1 MTVLGVGRT
10 LRWYVRQLTGESKW
24 DDYVEECATFGEEP
38 MSRRE
43 FERLRDH
50 EREHL
55 PGGRCC

>member
-1 MTVLGVGRT
+1 MTVLEVGRT
-10 LRWYVRQLTGESKW
+10 LRWYVRQLTGEAKW
-24 DDYVEECATFGEEP
+24 DDYVEECATFCEEP

-55 PGGRCC
+55 SGGRCC